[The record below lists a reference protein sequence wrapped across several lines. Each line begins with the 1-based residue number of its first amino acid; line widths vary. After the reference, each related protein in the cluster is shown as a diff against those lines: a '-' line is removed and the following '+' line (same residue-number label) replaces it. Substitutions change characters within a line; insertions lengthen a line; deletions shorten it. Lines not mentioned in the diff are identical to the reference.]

1 MPGVTPSRRC
11 TFGLVLFSISSTFL
25 EVMPYSSASSM
36 ANMVQRTTLNHCSS
50 PWRTMGPSGS
60 FEKFSGRMSY
70 FSGFSRLLR
79 AAASCDLSPVNAS
92 QRPTAKARMISS
104 RRSTTTGL
112 NTMFCE
118 RNQSARF
125 SSVVVPGWT
134 QTVAPSSS
142 LALLTFRDLFTM
154 MPWLS

>member
-1 MPGVTPSRRC
+1 
-11 TFGLVLFSISSTFL
+11 
-25 EVMPYSSASSM
+25 
-36 ANMVQRTTLNHCSS
+36 
-50 PWRTMGPSGS
+50 MGPSGS

-70 FSGFSRLLR
+70 WPGLSRLLR
-79 AAASCDLSPVNAS
+79 AAASCDLSPVKAS

-112 NTMFCE
+112 KTMFCD

-125 SSVVVPGWT
+125 SSVVVPGCT
-134 QTVAPSSS
+134 HTVAPSSS
-142 LALLTFRDLFTM
+142 LALFTFRDLFTM